1 MILEKNKNC
10 PKLSYKSNFIVQVI
24 LVYKSAMYK
33 TLEMAQRV
41 KFNPLV
47 IWVIFFA
54 NKK

>member
-41 KFNPLV
+41 KFQPFGHMGY
-47 IWVIFFA
+47 FFR
-54 NKK
+54 